1 MVGAVERLRQQR
13 TLLFAVITLCLLAP
27 RPAWAHVKYFEDASR
42 YPLRT
47 DLIFGSRTALWIGVS
62 VTGLLALYL
71 AQRWL
76 GTSRWPEVGFLRRM
90 AIGAPTLLAVQA
102 AIGLVHAAVQ
112 PTLFAPN
119 LPLRLDAVGLTL
131 AAVQLLIAFSFIT
144 GLADWLAAL
153 ALIALGPL
161 GFFLFSPFDLVEQ
174 LYWAGIGLVVLVVGR
189 YSVSESEAR
198 PWFQRHD
205 AAWARRATTA
215 LRFITGLAIVAPA
228 LGEKLWN
235 PDLGRAFLMDYPQ
248 FNVFH
253 AYLGL
258 GWLSDDMFVLVAGIV
273 EATIGVLLM
282 SGLLPRVVIL
292 GMWLPFN
299 LGIPFLPPQE
309 LLGHL
314 PIFGIMYF
322 LLVYQAAPIEWKRL
336 AGVPAGGPTTVPIV
350 AQERNGAARARGGA

>member
-1 MVGAVERLRQQR
+1 MSGAAGGLRPTR
-13 TLLFAVITLCLLAP
+13 GAWCFVLLLGLVVPGT
-27 RPAWAHVKYFEDASR
+27 AWAHVKYFEDSSR

-47 DLIFGSRTALWIGVS
+47 DLILSDRTALWLGVS
-62 VTGLLALYL
+62 AVGLLLLYV
-71 AQRWL
+71 AQRRL
-76 GTSRWPEVGFLRRM
+76 GSSRWPKLGFLRRM

-102 AIGLVHAAVQ
+102 AIGLVHAATQ

-119 LPLRLDAVGLTL
+119 LPLPINTLGLTL
-131 AAVQLLIAFSFIT
+131 AAVQLLVAFSFIT

-153 ALIALGPL
+153 VLIALGPL
-161 GFFLFSPFDLVEQ
+161 GFLLFSPFDLVEQ
-174 LYWAGIGLVVLVVGR
+174 LYWAGIGLVLLVLGR
-189 YSVSESEAR
+189 YSIDGSQVR
-198 PWFQRHD
+198 PWFRRRHP
-205 AAWARRATTA
+205 AAARWAVTA
-215 LRFITGLAIVAPA
+215 LRLITGLAIIAPA
-228 LGEKLWN
+228 LGEKLWD
-235 PDLGRAFLMDYPQ
+235 PGLGGAFLADYPQ

-258 GWLSDDMFVLVAGIV
+258 DWFSNDVFVLVAGIV

-314 PIFGIMYF
+314 PIFGIMYL
-322 LLVYQAAPIEWKRL
+322 LLVYEPMPTLPARGPAANANL
-336 AGVPAGGPTTVPIV
+336 LPTTV
-350 AQERNGAARARGGA
+350 QEEPAGMAGVWSGAV